1 MHRRTPTDQS
11 KASTGAGLASEL
23 KHPIAER
30 ENGILILRRTVFS
43 DFYRT
48 QVRQFVL
55 LLNFVQIV
63 GFAKVVGCR
72 MGMLDLVVTCERGY
86 VKIDTWISLSGYI
99 DMSKLMYGFF

>member
-1 MHRRTPTDQS
+1 M
-11 KASTGAGLASEL
+11 
-23 KHPIAER
+23 
-30 ENGILILRRTVFS
+30 
-43 DFYRT
+43 
-48 QVRQFVL
+48 L